1 MNKIFRVIWSHAQQA
16 WVVVSELVKSYTKT
30 SAYTDKRAQVCTSDY
45 FLDKQ
50 QDKFKLSLLSLV
62 LLGIFF
68 NPVAGST
75 TDSSYFQHGATYGN
89 KHRSDAGTIGIGR
102 QSTAGRWILFAIGQ
116 HTKADGRTVVA
127 IGYSAV
133 TTDLGSPVAIGGH
146 TSANGE
152 SAIAIGVHSS
162 SGGKESIV
170 LGHKA
175 NTTTGQTVVIGAHAS
190 AKGQQSVAIG
200 ADTKADGYGSI
211 SIGGDDL
218 NTTKYSKGSHFST
231 TAKGKASVAIGG
243 MSLAGGEGSI
253 VLGPVASASHTEGIA
268 IGARSKSTAEY
279 GIAVGGGAAAG
290 KNAVAVGRESKGT
303 GTNSIAIGN
312 SARTTGADSVVV
324 GANINV
330 TDGQLVAIGYQA
342 SAKSRSTALGY
353 KASAGGRSSV
363 AVGEEAKTTP
373 DRATALGNNTVVSV
387 GGGVALGYGSNAN
400 TAGGVEGL
408 KQNHSVTTEPST
420 DKNGFKSTGSVDNNP
435 IGAVSVGVGSGNKL
449 IKRQITNVAAGKEL
463 TDAVNVAQLKS
474 LTMKIGGDSNV
485 NNPKV
490 GIWDGKLEVK
500 GTNGEI
506 KTNASGSTIT
516 ISLDDKIKKQL
527 ADAKAGSLT
536 FKGEKTGT
544 GTITNDV
551 SGQKWNANQDKTVT
565 ITSKE
570 TYQNG
575 GVRYKGDNIEIYRKN
590 LNNGN
595 TEFHVLMKD
604 TPTFSSVQYGNNG
617 PKITSTGGNLKV
629 TGANGT
635 SPVKITNLAQGTQNN
650 DAVNY
655 MQFSNAGWKL
665 AIAQGTGGQATPP
678 TAHLIK
684 IGDTATFTAGNN
696 IKLEQNNG
704 NITISTI
711 GKLIKKTE
719 SLANGDLKI
728 TYTDDTHDTIAKG
741 KDGKNGEKG
750 EKGDGGEQGSAGP
763 RGEAGP
769 AGSPGSQGATG
780 PVGPKGDAG
789 AKGDRGERGE
799 AGAVG
804 PQDPAGATGSAGPAG
819 ARGEQGSKGDTGP
832 KGDPGPK
839 GEAGST
845 GPVGPVDPKGEK
857 GDQDSMGP
865 AEPQGPTAPKGEKG
879 DTGQSGET
887 GPAGPAGAKGDKS
900 DTGPA
905 GPVGPGGEPGPKGE
919 QGIPGVAGPKGDR
932 GEAGPMGP
940 QGPQGTAGAQE
951 PKGDKGDPGQAGP
964 AGPQGPASP
973 TGSQGP
979 AGPTGSQGPAGPTG
993 PTGSQGPAGPT
1004 GPAGPQGPTGP
1015 TGPAGPKGENVGR
1028 GLGLKDDAESN
1039 KTALTPTDAQKAIA
1053 GDNKDGKGGLLAQ
1066 TGNALNNVA
1075 TVKDLQAIAQAG
1087 LDLTGNNADT
1097 TVHRP
1102 LGTKLTVEGE
1112 GKWNGKDSAA
1122 NNLYVEAQEAD
1133 NKLVVKMN
1141 KDLTNLNSVTLGT
1154 ATMTG
1159 DKNTI
1164 NLTGAGEKVE
1174 EEFVKWDPVT
1184 KQPIRDENGN
1194 LQKYKEKVDPRVK
1207 LSGIADG
1214 DISPNSTDAVN
1225 GRQVYVLTNRIRF
1238 FHTNDGHNAEK
1249 QINHKSNTVDSRA
1262 SGSYSTAVGYKAHAK
1277 GESSVALGNGATA
1290 GEQGV
1295 AIGHG
1300 AVASGKQSISIGT
1313 GNVVSGNNSGAI
1325 GDPNTIKADRSY
1337 ALGNNNQV
1345 NAGQSDV
1352 FVVGNNV
1359 KNTTSN
1365 SVFLGTN
1372 SGYVAAGATTAG
1384 AGALE
1389 SQVTG
1394 GVYNAYAGGKATE
1407 VVGVVSV
1414 GNVDS
1419 NGKMETRRIQNVA
1432 PGLISEQSTDAING
1446 SQLYSLISQHK
1457 VHMGDIHNKINRNN
1471 KALRA
1476 GIAGSNAAAG
1486 LPQVYLPGKSM
1497 VAASAGTF
1505 KGQSALAVGY
1515 SRASDNGKLILKLQ
1529 GNANTSGE
1537 MGGSVG
1543 VGYQW

>member
-1 MNKIFRVIWSHAQQA
+1 
-16 WVVVSELVKSYTKT
+16 
-30 SAYTDKRAQVCTSDY
+30 
-45 FLDKQ
+45 Q

-68 NPVAGST
+68 SPVAGST

-89 KHRSDAGTIGIGR
+89 KHKSDAGTIGIGR
-102 QSTAGRWILFAIGQ
+102 QSTAGPGSIAIGQ

-133 TTDLGSPVAIGGH
+133 TTDMGSPVAIGGH

-218 NTTKYSKGSHFST
+218 KTTKYHANNSNHIPT
-231 TAKGKASVAIGG
+231 TASGKASVAIGG
-243 MSLAGGEGSI
+243 MSVARGEGSI

-303 GTNSIAIGN
+303 GANSIAIGN
-312 SARTTGADSVVV
+312 SAKTTGVDSVVV

-353 KASAGGRSSV
+353 KASAGGKHSV

-408 KQNHSVTTEPST
+408 KQAHSVTTEPST
-420 DKNGFKSTGSVDNNP
+420 DANGFKSTEKVDGNK
-435 IGAVSVGVGSGNKL
+435 IGAVSVGLGSGNKL

-696 IKLEQNNG
+696 IKLEQKNG

-711 GKLIKKTE
+711 GKLIK
-719 SLANGDLKI
+719 
-728 TYTDDTHDTIAKG
+728 
-741 KDGKNGEKG
+741 
-750 EKGDGGEQGSAGP
+750 
-763 RGEAGP
+763 
-769 AGSPGSQGATG
+769 
-780 PVGPKGDAG
+780 
-789 AKGDRGERGE
+789 
-799 AGAVG
+799 
-804 PQDPAGATGSAGPAG
+804 
-819 ARGEQGSKGDTGP
+819 
-832 KGDPGPK
+832 
-839 GEAGST
+839 
-845 GPVGPVDPKGEK
+845 
-857 GDQDSMGP
+857 
-865 AEPQGPTAPKGEKG
+865 
-879 DTGQSGET
+879 ET
-887 GPAGPAGAKGDKS
+887 
-900 DTGPA
+900 
-905 GPVGPGGEPGPKGE
+905 
-919 QGIPGVAGPKGDR
+919 
-932 GEAGPMGP
+932 
-940 QGPQGTAGAQE
+940 
-951 PKGDKGDPGQAGP
+951 
-964 AGPQGPASP
+964 
-973 TGSQGP
+973 
-979 AGPTGSQGPAGPTG
+979 
-993 PTGSQGPAGPT
+993 
-1004 GPAGPQGPTGP
+1004 
-1015 TGPAGPKGENVGR
+1015 
-1028 GLGLKDDAESN
+1028 
-1039 KTALTPTDAQKAIA
+1039 
-1053 GDNKDGKGGLLAQ
+1053 
-1066 TGNALNNVA
+1066 
-1075 TVKDLQAIAQAG
+1075 
-1087 LDLTGNNADT
+1087 
-1097 TVHRP
+1097 
-1102 LGTKLTVEGE
+1102 
-1112 GKWNGKDSAA
+1112 
-1122 NNLYVEAQEAD
+1122 
-1133 NKLVVKMN
+1133 
-1141 KDLTNLNSVTLGT
+1141 
-1154 ATMTG
+1154 
-1159 DKNTI
+1159 
-1164 NLTGAGEKVE
+1164 
-1174 EEFVKWDPVT
+1174 
-1184 KQPIRDENGN
+1184 
-1194 LQKYKEKVDPRVK
+1194 
-1207 LSGIADG
+1207 
-1214 DISPNSTDAVN
+1214 
-1225 GRQVYVLTNRIRF
+1225 
-1238 FHTNDGHNAEK
+1238 
-1249 QINHKSNTVDSRA
+1249 
-1262 SGSYSTAVGYKAHAK
+1262 
-1277 GESSVALGNGATA
+1277 
-1290 GEQGV
+1290 
-1295 AIGHG
+1295 
-1300 AVASGKQSISIGT
+1300 
-1313 GNVVSGNNSGAI
+1313 
-1325 GDPNTIKADRSY
+1325 
-1337 ALGNNNQV
+1337 
-1345 NAGQSDV
+1345 
-1352 FVVGNNV
+1352 
-1359 KNTTSN
+1359 
-1365 SVFLGTN
+1365 
-1372 SGYVAAGATTAG
+1372 
-1384 AGALE
+1384 
-1389 SQVTG
+1389 
-1394 GVYNAYAGGKATE
+1394 
-1407 VVGVVSV
+1407 
-1414 GNVDS
+1414 
-1419 NGKMETRRIQNVA
+1419 
-1432 PGLISEQSTDAING
+1432 
-1446 SQLYSLISQHK
+1446 
-1457 VHMGDIHNKINRNN
+1457 
-1471 KALRA
+1471 
-1476 GIAGSNAAAG
+1476 
-1486 LPQVYLPGKSM
+1486 
-1497 VAASAGTF
+1497 
-1505 KGQSALAVGY
+1505 
-1515 SRASDNGKLILKLQ
+1515 
-1529 GNANTSGE
+1529 
-1537 MGGSVG
+1537 
-1543 VGYQW
+1543 

>member
-16 WVVVSELVKSYTKT
+16 WVVVSELVKSHTKT
-30 SAYTDKRAQVCTSDY
+30 SAYTDKRAQVCISDY

-68 NPVAGST
+68 SPVGLAVFIQDGST
-75 TDSSYFQHGATYGN
+75 NVAPSYDNGV
-89 KHRSDAGTIGIGR
+89 IGIGHR
-102 QSTAGRWILFAIGQ
+102 SYAGNSSVVIG
-116 HTKADGRTVVA
+116 KYAEGRDTVAVA
-127 IGYSAV
+127 IGYSAQV
-133 TTDLGSPVAIGGH
+133 VGHDGVAVGPNAQARYRSVASGYYAKALG
-146 TSANGE
+146 
-152 SAIAIGVHSS
+152 
-162 SGGKESIV
+162 
-170 LGHKA
+170 
-175 NTTTGQTVVIGAHAS
+175 QR
-190 AKGQQSVAIG
+190 SVAIG
-200 ADTKADGYGSI
+200 DSAEVNSGATR
-211 SIGGDDL
+211 
-218 NTTKYSKGSHFST
+218 
-231 TAKGKASVAIGG
+231 AIALGHN
-243 MSLAGGEGSI
+243 SI
-253 VLGPVASASHTEGIA
+253 VTVA
-268 IGARSKSTAEY
+268 
-279 GIAVGGGAAAG
+279 
-290 KNAVAVGRESKGT
+290 
-303 GTNSIAIGN
+303 
-312 SARTTGADSVVV
+312 
-324 GANINV
+324 
-330 TDGQLVAIGYQA
+330 
-342 SAKSRSTALGY
+342 
-353 KASAGGRSSV
+353 
-363 AVGEEAKTTP
+363 
-373 DRATALGNNTVVSV
+373 
-387 GGGVALGYGSNAN
+387 GGVALGYGSNAS

-408 KQNHSVTTEPST
+408 KQDYSVVTGEKSEA
-420 DKNGFKSTGSVDNNP
+420 NGFKSTEKVSNNA
-435 IGAVSVGVGSGNKL
+435 IGAVSVGNDK
-449 IKRQITNVAAGKEL
+449 IKRQIVNVAAGKED

-474 LTMKIGGDSNV
+474 LTMQTGGDDSSSG
-485 NNPKV
+485 KV
-490 GIWDGKLEVK
+490 GIWSGKLEVK
-500 GTNGEI
+500 VTNNEI
-506 KTNASGSTIT
+506 TTKAEGSTIT
-516 ISLDDKIKKQL
+516 ISLGDTIKNQLSQIADKMSSFKIKI
-527 ADAKAGSLT
+527 DNNET
-536 FKGEKTGT
+536 
-544 GTITNDV
+544 TITN
-551 SGQKWNANQDKTVT
+551 
-565 ITSKE
+565 
-570 TYQNG
+570 
-575 GVRYKGDNIEIYRKN
+575 
-590 LNNGN
+590 GN
-595 TEFHVLMKD
+595 TI
-604 TPTFSSVQYGNNG
+604 Q
-617 PKITSTGGNLKV
+617 
-629 TGANGT
+629 
-635 SPVKITNLAQGTQNN
+635 
-650 DAVNY
+650 
-655 MQFSNAGWKL
+655 
-665 AIAQGTGGQATPP
+665 
-678 TAHLIK
+678 
-684 IGDTATFTAGNN
+684 FTAGDN
-696 IKLEQNNG
+696 IKLEHTSG
-704 NITISTI
+704 NIKISTI
-711 GKLIKKTE
+711 GKLITKTE
-719 SLANGDLKI
+719 SLADGGLKI
-728 TYTDDTHDTIAKG
+728 TYTDGTSDTIAKG

-750 EKGDGGEQGSAGP
+750 DRGEPGIPGPAGPVGPAGPQGETGPAGPAGPRGAAGPVGP

-769 AGSPGSQGATG
+769 AGATGPQGPKGDNGSPGARGEKGEPGPAG
-780 PVGPKGDAG
+780 PVGPAGPRGPAGPAG
-789 AKGDRGERGE
+789 AKGEPGPRGEQGLPGV
-799 AGAVG
+799 AG
-804 PQDPAGATGSAGPAG
+804 PAGPTGAQGPAG
-819 ARGEQGSKGDTGP
+819 ARGEQGLKGDTGP
-832 KGDPGPK
+832 VGPAGPK
-839 GEAGST
+839 GDNGAPGAR
-845 GPVGPVDPKGEK
+845 GEK
-857 GDQDSMGP
+857 
-865 AEPQGPTAPKGEKG
+865 
-879 DTGQSGET
+879 GET
-887 GPAGPAGAKGDKS
+887 GPAGPAGP
-900 DTGPA
+900 TGPQGA
-905 GPVGPGGEPGPKGE
+905 PGP
-919 QGIPGVAGPKGDR
+919 AGPKGDR
-932 GEAGPMGP
+932 GEAGPVGP
-940 QGPQGTAGAQE
+940 QGPAGATG

-964 AGPQGPASP
+964 AGPKGDK
-973 TGSQGP
+973 GD
-979 AGPTGSQGPAGPTG
+979 TG
-993 PTGSQGPAGPT
+993 PVGPQGPT

-1015 TGPAGPKGENVGR
+1015 AGANGVKITPDATTTTKTEGAGADTKVTTATAGADGTSIVQKDTNNQPLKSADYKLDGTTVKAKDAEGNNLTTTVKADGVTATDKDSKNTVNADGMTVGPKDENQTDKSAATYGRDGVTVKGNDGADAIALTSKEGQDGKTTNTLALKGENGKDAVSITSGADGTAPEISFAKNGEGTDAKGTGSITGLKDVERNPDGTAKDRTAAANTGYVDDRLKEINDRKPFEYFEKDSVTGEVKTETVNGKQVPVTLVRGKDGKFYKESDLKGKVFDPATNTYKNADGRPATLTEVASNNVTVQAMPSDASNTPIAMSNVGS

-1039 KTALTPTDAQKAIA
+1039 KTALTPADAQKAIA

-1066 TGNALNNVA
+1066 TGDALNNVA

-1112 GKWNGKDSAA
+1112 GKWNGKASAA

-1164 NLTGAGEKVE
+1164 NLTGAGGKVE

-1184 KQPIRDENGN
+1184 KQPILDENGN

-1238 FHTNDGHNAEK
+1238 FHTNDGHNAEE

-1262 SGSYSTAVGYKAHAK
+1262 TGSYSTAVGYKAHAK

-1394 GVYNAYAGGKATE
+1394 GMYNAYAGGKATE
-1407 VVGVVSV
+1407 VKGVVSV

-1457 VHMGDIHNKINRNN
+1457 VQMGDIHNKINRNN

>member
-16 WVVVSELVKSYTKT
+16 WVVVSELVKSHTKT

-50 QDKFKLSLLSLV
+50 QDKFKLSLLSLI

-68 NPVAGST
+68 SPSAAANT
-75 TDSSYFQHGATYGN
+75 TNTAQAYLQDGAATSNNGYDN
-89 KHRSDAGTIGIGR
+89 GTIGIG
-102 QSTAGRWILFAIGQ
+102 
-116 HTKADGRTVVA
+116 K
-127 IGYSAV
+127 
-133 TTDLGSPVAIGGH
+133 
-146 TSANGE
+146 E
-152 SAIAIGVHSS
+152 SRASYGAIAIGQKSKAEARHNIAIGYDTQAGDHKDHINSVAV
-162 SGGKESIV
+162 GNNIKIDGKEAVAIGSASKAGEGSVV
-170 LGHKA
+170 LGRQASAEKSNHA
-175 NTTTGQTVVIGAHAS
+175 VVIGHSATAS
-190 AKGQQSVAIG
+190 KEKSIVIG
-200 ADTKADGYGSI
+200 ANAKADGYGSI

-218 NTTKYSKGSHFST
+218 KTTRYQPDVTVQGQVQGQSQDESKKT
-231 TAKGKASVAIGG
+231 TASGGASIAIGG
-243 MSLAGGEGSI
+243 GSLAKGEGSI
-253 VLGPVASASHTEGIA
+253 VLGPLASASKDEGIA
-268 IGARSKSTAEY
+268 IGANSKSTDEY
-279 GIAVGGGAAAG
+279 GIAVGGSATATE
-290 KNAVAVGRESKGT
+290 KYAVALGWGSKGV
-303 GTNSIAIGN
+303 GTDSIAIGK
-312 SARTTGADSVVV
+312 SATTAGASSVVV
-324 GANINV
+324 GANIDV
-330 TDGQLVAIGYQA
+330 TGQNLVAVGSLA
-342 SAKSRSTALGY
+342 SAESHATALGY
-353 KASAGGRSSV
+353 MASAGGMSSV
-363 AVGEEAKTTP
+363 AVGERAKTNGSA

-387 GGGVALGYGSNAN
+387 GGGVALGYGSRAETN
-400 TAGGVEGL
+400 GGIEGA
-408 KQNHSVTTEPST
+408 KQTFSVTEGEST
-420 DKNGFKSTGSVDNNP
+420 VDNGFKSTEKVDGNK

-449 IKRQITNVAAGKEL
+449 IKRQIVNVAAGTQD

-474 LTMKIGGDSNV
+474 LTMQTGGD
-485 NNPKV
+485 NNSSGKV
-490 GIWDGKLEVK
+490 GIWNGTLKVK
-500 GTNGEI
+500 GDNGLTSHASGDTITVKLTDDTKSKIDKIDGLETKINKGITFKGDHALQTDSIKLGETLNVEGIDKQTVVTAQNKKLVIGLDINVINQLAQIDTKMSSFKI
-506 KTNASGSTIT
+506 KTNNTEATIK
-516 ISLDDKIKKQL
+516 D
-527 ADAKAGSLT
+527 
-536 FKGEKTGT
+536 
-544 GTITNDV
+544 
-551 SGQKWNANQDKTVT
+551 
-565 ITSKE
+565 
-570 TYQNG
+570 
-575 GVRYKGDNIEIYRKN
+575 
-590 LNNGN
+590 GN
-595 TEFHVLMKD
+595 TI
-604 TPTFSSVQYGNNG
+604 Q
-617 PKITSTGGNLKV
+617 
-629 TGANGT
+629 
-635 SPVKITNLAQGTQNN
+635 
-650 DAVNY
+650 
-655 MQFSNAGWKL
+655 
-665 AIAQGTGGQATPP
+665 
-678 TAHLIK
+678 
-684 IGDTATFTAGNN
+684 FTAGNN
-696 IKLEQNNG
+696 IKLEQTNG
-704 NITISTI
+704 KITISTI
-711 GKLIKKTE
+711 GKLIKETKM
-719 SLANGDLKI
+719 LGNGDLQI
-728 TYTDDTHDTIAKG
+728 TYTDDSSDTITKG

-750 EKGDGGEQGSAGP
+750 DKGEQGSPGVAGP

-769 AGSPGSQGATG
+769 KGEAGPAG
-780 PVGPKGDAG
+780 PVGPA
-789 AKGDRGERGE
+789 
-799 AGAVG
+799 G
-804 PQDPAGATGSAGPAG
+804 PQGKTGPAGPAGATGPQGPKGPKGDNGDPGPKGDKGDPGEAGPMGPRGPAG
-819 ARGEQGSKGDTGP
+819 ATGPAGPRGPAGPKGDTGP
-832 KGDPGPK
+832 KGD
-839 GEAGST
+839 AGQ
-845 GPVGPVDPKGEK
+845 K
-857 GDQDSMGP
+857 
-865 AEPQGPTAPKGEKG
+865 
-879 DTGQSGET
+879 GET
-887 GPAGPAGAKGDKS
+887 GPAGPTGPKGDKG

-905 GPVGPGGEPGPKGE
+905 GPQGPTGPT
-919 QGIPGVAGPKGDR
+919 
-932 GEAGPMGP
+932 GP
-940 QGPQGTAGAQE
+940 QGPTGPTGPQGPT
-951 PKGDKGDPGQAGP
+951 GP
-964 AGPQGPASP
+964 TGPQGPASP

-979 AGPTGSQGPAGPTG
+979 AS

-1015 TGPAGPKGENVGR
+1015 TGPAGPTGPQGPAGPAGPQGPAGPMGPAGPKGENVGS

-1066 TGNALNNVA
+1066 TGKVLNNVA

-1141 KDLTNLNSVTLGT
+1141 RDLTNLNSVTLGT

-1225 GRQVYVLTNRIRF
+1225 GRQVYVLTYGMKF
-1238 FHTNDGHNAEK
+1238 FHTNDGHNAEE

-1389 SQVTG
+1389 YQVIG

-1486 LPQVYLPGKSM
+1486 LPQVYIPGKSM
-1497 VAASAGTF
+1497 IAASAGTF